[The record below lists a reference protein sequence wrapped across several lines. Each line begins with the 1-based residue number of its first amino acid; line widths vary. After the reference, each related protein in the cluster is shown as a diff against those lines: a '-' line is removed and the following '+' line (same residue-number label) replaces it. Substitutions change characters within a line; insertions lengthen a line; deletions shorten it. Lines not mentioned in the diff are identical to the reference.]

1 MFLPLLS
8 EGTKKGI
15 VTARAGIKERPK
27 AAKAAV
33 FLSSVET
40 LVPDDE
46 VVAVLEVKEVF
57 IAGSGWEGTVSV
69 STEAIA
75 EGLDKTTEFC

>member
-1 MFLPLLS
+1 MGFPLLR
-8 EGTKKGI
+8 EGTKKGT
-15 VTARAGIKERPK
+15 VTAKAGIKDSPK

-46 VVAVLEVKEVF
+46 VAAVVEVKDVF
-57 IAGSGWEGTVSV
+57 IAGSGLDDTIAVSR
-69 STEAIA
+69 EAIA
-75 EGLDKTTEFC
+75 EGLDNTTELC

>member
-15 VTARAGIKERPK
+15 VTAKAGIKERPK

-46 VVAVLEVKEVF
+46 VVVVLEANEVF
-57 IAGSGWEGTVSV
+57 IAGSGWEDTEAV

-75 EGLDKTTEFC
+75 EGLDKTTEFG

>member
-8 EGTKKGI
+8 DGTKKGI
-15 VTARAGIKERPK
+15 VTAKAGIKERPK
-27 AAKAAV
+27 AARAAV

-46 VVAVLEVKEVF
+46 VVAVLEVNEVF
-57 IAGSGWEGTVSV
+57 IAGSGWEDTEAV

-75 EGLDKTTEFC
+75 EGLDKTTEFG

>member
-8 EGTKKGI
+8 DGTKKGI
-15 VTARAGIKERPK
+15 VTAKAGIKERPK

-46 VVAVLEVKEVF
+46 VVAVLEVNEVF
-57 IAGSGWEGTVSV
+57 IAGSGWEDTEAV
-69 STEAIA
+69 STETIA
-75 EGLDKTTEFC
+75 EGLDKTTEFG